1 MLLIQFYTIVGC
13 FIDVYTLE
21 GICTR
26 GDNLAV
32 ADFTRGCHTDKL
44 RCSWW
49 PRGGRRDCL
58 SFSAEY
64 NFHSKYKNTLG
75 SRVMTTRHP
84 MGLLYFPFMLCLFFT
99 FSIVLHITHLT
110 CTQNNCNIISNTK
123 AVRSNGIECCFLPDE
138 PWRIYVQYVANA
150 YWTTPVVSN
159 VVPVMFFHTWNV
171 LL

>member
-13 FIDVYTLE
+13 LIDVYTLE

-32 ADFTRGCHTDKL
+32 ADCTRGCHTDKL

-58 SFSAEY
+58 SFSAKY
-64 NFHSKYKNTLG
+64 NFHSNIKKLSVVGLWPPDIPCDSCIFPSCYACFSLFLLFCTLH
-75 SRVMTTRHP
+75 TWH
-84 MGLLYFPFMLCLFFT
+84 
-99 FSIVLHITHLT
+99 VL
-110 CTQNNCNIISNTK
+110 SNTK

-150 YWTTPVVSN
+150 HWTTPVVSN
-159 VVPVMFFHTWNV
+159 VVPVMYFHTWNV